1 MFVAIDACAD
11 REESK
16 TMKFGKRMIRRI
28 AAAGAGVLAALLWVG
43 VVQAQE
49 TVCARVKIEIK
60 QELALERQAFEA
72 TMKINNALDNASL
85 TDVDIT
91 VRVTEENGTAVPITT
106 NPDDLSAKFF
116 IRVTNKQAIADIS
129 GNGTVAPSSTAVI
142 DWLLIPAPGAAGNNP
157 AGKKYLIGA
166 TLKYKFGGETHTLD
180 VSPDVITVK
189 PLPLLAL
196 DYFLTKDV
204 IGDDPMTSAIEP
216 VEPFTLGVR
225 IRNTGLAAAKGVK
238 IDSAQPKI
246 VENNQGLAINFR
258 LTGSYVNDAPVS
270 NTLLINFGDIPS
282 NTARMGRWLM
292 ESTLAGQFVE
302 FTASFSHADELGGAL
317 TSILQSTNAHLLIRD
332 VRVDL
337 PGRDLI
343 RDFLAQ
349 DGDVIRVY
357 ESEGADT
364 VVTDLSASA
373 SFAADG
379 QAGYRMTM
387 PATQG
392 FVYVRLPD
400 PFGGT
405 KSIGNM
411 MRADAKPIPV
421 ENIWFSRTKNRDTGN
436 WQYWINLFDANTPG
450 VYEVAVKEP
459 VGAPR
464 PPVLQFMPDRIV
476 KEMQQVSF
484 LAEASSPD
492 GKPVT
497 ITAAPLAVGAT
508 LSSQGA
514 GRALFDWTPAK
525 GQAGS
530 YPITFT
536 ASDGTLSAT
545 RIVTIKV
552 ETDTPPPG
560 PGTPTIE
567 SPLAGAQVQN
577 LKPALK
583 VLTSQAGNDPT
594 VNVVFELYADAAM
607 TQKVA
612 EGIVAKNPTAGQTT
626 DWLLPNDLNDNTWYW
641 WRARAWGG
649 GTLYSPWANGRFFA
663 NLFNDPPEP
672 FNLTNPVAGAEVT
685 SLTPEL
691 ALTNSTDRDGDAIT
705 YGFRIYADAALTQS
719 VAEVDGL
726 APGEGGTTGWLVA
739 TPLTNHGTYYW
750 RAIATDGN
758 GAQTQTPARMMIVN
772 TGNTAPTVPEIVS
785 PAPGGQST
793 STTAALTVLNATD
806 AESDP
811 LTYVF
816 EIDTVVTFDSGNRK
830 ASGPLAPGGGV
841 TAWTVSG
848 LVENQRYFWRAK
860 ASDGR
865 AESAW
870 AGADFLMNAVN
881 EAPPLPT
888 VKNPGNAA
896 WVATQMPTFE
906 ANPVLDPEGDAV
918 RYRFEVY
925 SDAALTKRVAEGV
938 SETVQWAPRVA
949 LEDKTTH
956 HWRLR
961 AEDGLGAAS
970 AWSALHVL
978 YVSSAPYQ
986 DPTISVTSPAVP
998 TDGRSGRATIR
1009 WEGTDPNID
1018 PNIALYYD
1026 KTGTG
1031 FAGIRIVDG
1040 IKQTAGTVSGS
1051 YEWDVSAL
1059 APGAYYVYAV
1069 IYNAKGAGK
1078 AYAPGAVVIPNP
1090 AQSGGLTIKAKEP
1103 LRTDEKGKQANFT
1116 ARLSRA
1122 PTQNVTVGVSSSDP
1136 GEGKPTPE
1144 TLTFTPQNWHVQQTV
1159 TVTGQ
1164 EDCARDGK
1172 QNYRISLGN
1181 IASLDP
1187 NYIGVPGGSVKA
1199 YNEDRGDHASRWT
1212 NNRNIAI
1219 CNYRLVSKQKIDR
1232 HLWEYVYEARATNTG
1247 AAVPALRAVVRRM
1260 LPPASIKD
1268 GELSFGAVG
1277 SGETVKSS
1285 DTFVLRTR
1293 YELPAG
1299 VSPLI
1304 YWNVTTQ

>member
-1 MFVAIDACAD
+1 
-11 REESK
+11 
-16 TMKFGKRMIRRI
+16 MKFSMNIFRRF
-28 AAAGAGVLAALLWVG
+28 ASAGAALMAAALLAVPAA
-43 VVQAQE
+43 AQE

-72 TMKINNALDNASL
+72 TMKINNALDNAAL
-85 TDVDIT
+85 TEVDIT
-91 VRVTEENGTAVPITT
+91 VRVTEENGTAVPIST

-129 GNGTVAPSSTAVI
+129 GNGVVDPSSTAVI

-157 AGKKYLIGA
+157 LGKKYLVGA

-204 IGDDPMTSAIEP
+204 IGDDPMTAAIEP
-216 VEPFTLGVR
+216 PEPFTLGVR

-246 VENNQGLAINFR
+246 VENTQGLAINFR
-258 LTGSYVNDAPVS
+258 ITGSYVNDAPVA

-282 NTARMGRWLM
+282 NTSRMGRWIM
-292 ESTLAGQFVE
+292 ESTLAGQFVD

-317 TSILQSTNAHLLIRD
+317 TSILQSANAHLLIRD

-337 PGRDLI
+337 PGRDLV

-357 ESEGADT
+357 ESEGADS

-373 SFAADG
+373 SLAAGTDSG
-379 QAGYRMTM
+379 GAPVYRMNM

-400 PFGGT
+400 PFSGT
-405 KSIGNM
+405 KSLGNV

-450 VYEVAVKEP
+450 VYEVAVKDP
-459 VGAPR
+459 VAAPR
-464 PPVLQFMPDRIV
+464 PPVLQFLPDRIV
-476 KEMQQVSF
+476 KELQQVSF

-492 GKPVT
+492 GRPVT
-497 ITAAPLAVGAT
+497 ITAAPLPVGAT

-514 GRALFDWTPAK
+514 GRTLFDWTPSK

-536 ASDGTLSAT
+536 ASDGLLTAT

-560 PGTPTIE
+560 PGTPTVE
-567 SPLAGAQVQN
+567 SPLGGAQVPS
-577 LKPALK
+577 LLPTLK

-594 VNVVFELYADAAM
+594 VNVVFELYSDAAM

-612 EGIVAKNPTAGQTT
+612 EGVVAKNPTTGQTT
-626 DWLLPNDLNDNTWYW
+626 DWVLTNDLNDNTWYW

-649 GTLYSPWANGRFFA
+649 GTLYSPWANSRFFA

-672 FNLTNPVAGAEVT
+672 FNLTNPAAGAEVA

-691 ALTNSTDRDGDAIT
+691 ALTNSTDRDGDAIV
-705 YGFRIYADAALTQS
+705 YGFRVYADAALTQ
-719 VAEVDGL
+719 VAAQADGI
-726 APGEGGTTGWLVA
+726 APGDNGTTSWLVSQ
-739 TPLTNHGTYYW
+739 PLSNHGTYFW
-750 RAIATDGN
+750 RAIATDAH
-758 GAQTQTPARMMIVN
+758 GAQTQTPARTLIVN
-772 TGNTAPTVPEIVS
+772 TGNTPPTVPQLLS
-785 PAPGGQST
+785 PPSGGQSNA
-793 STTAALTVLNATD
+793 TTTTLTVSNPMD
-806 AESDP
+806 AENDQVY
-811 LTYVF
+811 LYF
-816 EIDTVVTFDSGNRK
+816 EIDTVPTFDSGNRK
-830 ASGPLAPGGGV
+830 ASGPVPSDGGSGV
-841 TAWTVSG
+841 DSWMVSG

-870 AGADFLMNAVN
+870 ATGDFLMNAVN
-881 EAPPLPT
+881 EPPPLPT

-896 WVATQMPTFE
+896 WVATQSPTFE
-906 ANPVLDPEGDAV
+906 ANPVIDPEGDAV

-925 SDAALTKRVAEGV
+925 SDAALTKRVADGV
-938 SETVQWAPRVA
+938 SPTTQWVPQVA
-949 LEDKTTH
+949 LADKTTH
-956 HWRLR
+956 YWRLR
-961 AEDGLGAAS
+961 AEDGLGATS
-970 AWSALHVL
+970 AWSAAHVL
-978 YVSSAPYQ
+978 YVSSAPYLA
-986 DPTISVTSPAVP
+986 PTISVTSPAVP

-1040 IKQTAGTVSGS
+1040 IKQTSGTVSGS

-1059 APGAYYVYAV
+1059 PPGAYYVYAV
-1069 IYNAKGAGK
+1069 IYDAKGVGK
-1078 AYAPGAVVIPNP
+1078 AYAPGAVVVPNP

-1116 ARLSRA
+1116 ARLSKA

-1144 TLTFTPQNWHVQQTV
+1144 VLTFTPQNWHVPQTV

-1172 QNYRISLGN
+1172 QNYSISLGN
-1181 IASLDP
+1181 VASLDP
-1187 NYIGVPGGSVKA
+1187 NYIGVAGGSVKA
-1199 YNEDRGDHASRWT
+1199 YNEDRGDQTSRWT
-1212 NNRNIAI
+1212 SNRNIAI
-1219 CNYRLVSKQKIDR
+1219 CNYRLVSKQKINR
-1232 HLWEYVYEARATNTG
+1232 NLWEYVYEARATNTG
-1247 AAVPALRAVVRRM
+1247 PAVPALRAVVGRV
-1260 LPPASIKD
+1260 LPPASVED
-1268 GELSFGAVG
+1268 GDLSFGAVG
-1277 SGETVKSS
+1277 TGETVKSG
-1285 DTFVLRTR
+1285 DTFVLRMR

-1304 YWNVTTQ
+1304 YWKVTTQ

>member
-1 MFVAIDACAD
+1 
-11 REESK
+11 
-16 TMKFGKRMIRRI
+16 MKFSTNIFRCF
-28 AAAGAGVLAALLWVG
+28 ASAGAALMAAALLAG
-43 VVQAQE
+43 PAAAQE
-49 TVCARVKIEIK
+49 TVCARVKIEVK

-91 VRVTEENGTAVPITT
+91 VRVTEENGTPVPITT

-116 IRVTNKQAIADIS
+116 IRVTNKQGIADIS
-129 GNGTVAPSSTAVI
+129 GNGTVAASNTAVI
-142 DWLLIPAPGAAGNNP
+142 DWLLIPAPGAAGSTP
-157 AGKKYLIGA
+157 LGKKYLIGA

-180 VSPDVITVK
+180 VSPDVVTVK

-204 IGDDPMTSAIEP
+204 IGDDPMTAAIEP
-216 VEPFTLGVR
+216 PEPFTLGVR
-225 IRNTGLAAAKGVK
+225 IRNTGLAAAKGVR
-238 IDSAQPKI
+238 IDSAQPRI

-258 LTGSYVNDAPVS
+258 ITGSYVNDAPAAS
-270 NTLLINFGDIPS
+270 SLLINFGDIPS
-282 NTARMGRWLM
+282 NTSRMGRWIM
-292 ESTLAGQFVE
+292 ESTLAGQFVD

-317 TSILQSTNAHLLIRD
+317 TSILQGTNAHLLIRD

-337 PGRDLI
+337 PGRDLV

-349 DGDVIRVY
+349 DGDVVRVY
-357 ESEGADT
+357 ESEGADS

-373 SFAADG
+373 SFAADV

-387 PATQG
+387 PPTQG

-450 VYEVAVKEP
+450 VYEVAVKDP

-464 PPVLQFMPDRIV
+464 PPVLQFLPDRIV
-476 KEMQQVSF
+476 KEVQQVSF

-492 GKPVT
+492 GKPVA
-497 ITAAPLAVGAT
+497 ITAAPLPVGAT

-536 ASDGTLSAT
+536 ASDGLLTAT
-545 RIVTIKV
+545 RMVTIKV

-567 SPLAGAQVQN
+567 SPLAGAEVAS
-577 LKPALK
+577 LKPTLK
-583 VLTSQAGNDPT
+583 VMTSQAGNDPT

-607 TQKVA
+607 TQKLA
-612 EGIVAKNPTAGQTT
+612 EGVVAKNPAAGQTT

-641 WRARAWGG
+641 WRARAFGG

-672 FNLTNPVAGAEVT
+672 FNLTSPTAGAEVG
-685 SLTPEL
+685 SLMPEL

-705 YGFRIYADAALTQS
+705 YGFRIHADAALTQN

-726 APGEGGTTGWLVA
+726 APGEGGTTVWQVT
-739 TPLTNHGTYYW
+739 TPLVNHATYYW
-750 RAIATDGN
+750 RAIATDGK
-758 GAQTQTPARMMIVN
+758 GARTQTPARPMVIN
-772 TGNTAPTVPEIVS
+772 IGNTAPTVPEIVG

-793 STTAALTVLNATD
+793 STTVALTVGSATD
-806 AESDP
+806 AENDP
-811 LTYVF
+811 LTYFF
-816 EIDTVVTFDSGNRK
+816 EIDTVATFDSGNRK
-830 ASGPLAPGGGV
+830 ASGALVPGGGT

-848 LVENQRYFWRAK
+848 LIENQRYFWRAK

-865 AESAW
+865 AESLW
-870 AGADFLMNAVN
+870 ATSDFLMNAVN
-881 EAPPLPT
+881 EPPPLPT

-896 WVATQMPTFE
+896 WVATQLPTFE
-906 ANPVLDPEGDAV
+906 ANPVIDPESDAV

-938 SETVQWAPRVA
+938 SDSVQWMPRVA

-956 HWRLR
+956 YWRLR

-986 DPTISVTSPAVP
+986 DPTIAVTSPAAP

-1031 FAGIRIVDG
+1031 FAGTRIVDG
-1040 IKQTAGTVSGS
+1040 IKQPAGTVSGS

-1059 APGAYYVYAV
+1059 PPGAYHVYAV
-1069 IYNAKGAGK
+1069 IYNAKGAGR

-1090 AQSGGLTIKAKEP
+1090 AQSGGLTIKAREP

-1116 ARLSRA
+1116 VRLSRA
-1122 PTQNVTVGVSSSDP
+1122 PTRNVTVGASSSDP
-1136 GEGKPTPE
+1136 GEGKPAPE
-1144 TLTFTPQNWHVQQTV
+1144 TLTFTPQNWHVPQTV

-1164 EDCARDGK
+1164 EDCARDGR
-1172 QNYRISLGN
+1172 QNYSISLGN
-1181 IASLDP
+1181 VASLDP
-1187 NYIGVPGGSVKA
+1187 NYIGIAGGSVKA
-1199 YNEDRGDHASRWT
+1199 YNEDRGDQAARWT

-1247 AAVPALRAVVRRM
+1247 PAVPALRAVVGRV
-1260 LPPASIKD
+1260 LPPASVED
-1268 GELSFGAVG
+1268 GDINFGAVG
-1277 SGETVKSS
+1277 TGETVKSR
-1285 DTFVLRTR
+1285 DTFVLRMR

-1304 YWNVTTQ
+1304 YWKVTTQ